1 MRKNPDPRS
10 LLREAVKHA
19 SPARSFFRKK
29 IDIMS
34 NLSGSTCPTR
44 HEDFTEQIRER
55 RKAITTNSLKLEEVQ
70 KQRLRVE
77 QETMLCTRETER
89 RAELMMANSGVVD
102 VLQQLGHLLQ
112 EERRLSQ
119 QLNGQAPEDRNQQD
133 DLEERSE
140 RLTNKARSLTA
151 EILEVKQRL
160 AEAKDRNK
168 AAEALIHTPTST
180 PK

>member
-1 MRKNPDPRS
+1 MNFSDSSPTFVDS
-10 LLREAVKHA
+10 VFDLVK
-19 SPARSFFRKK
+19 SQ
-29 IDIMS
+29 
-34 NLSGSTCPTR
+34 
-44 HEDFTEQIRER
+44 EQIRER